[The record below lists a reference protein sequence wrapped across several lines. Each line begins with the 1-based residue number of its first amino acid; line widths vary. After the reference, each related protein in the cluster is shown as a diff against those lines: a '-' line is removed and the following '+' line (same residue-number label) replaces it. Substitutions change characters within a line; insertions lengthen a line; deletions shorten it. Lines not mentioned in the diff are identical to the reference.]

1 MVTIN
6 IKNIYK
12 TNHEAKESRHVNY
25 VFSNHINMLTHFP
38 KIHWLQLKLRNGK
51 LHCMFGS
58 NLDMNFLNAEA
69 YGT

>member
-1 MVTIN
+1 
-6 IKNIYK
+6 
-12 TNHEAKESRHVNY
+12 
-25 VFSNHINMLTHFP
+25 MLTHFP